1 MGNLDMVANVLFLL
15 AALII
20 YAAREEIMNLLTFI
34 LASAVW
40 LFSIIFPFA
49 LLYWIFTE
57 VF

>member
-1 MGNLDMVANVLFLL
+1 MDNLDMFANILFIL

-20 YAAREEIMNLLTFI
+20 YAAREEIMNLLSFI
-34 LASAVW
+34 LAMAVW
-40 LFSIIFPFA
+40 LVSIIFPFA

>member
-1 MGNLDMVANVLFLL
+1 MVANVLFAL

-20 YAAREEIMNLLTFI
+20 YAAREEIMNLLSLI

-40 LFSIIFPFA
+40 LFSIIFPYA

>member
-1 MGNLDMVANVLFLL
+1 MDNLDTVANILFVL

-20 YAAREEIMNLLTFI
+20 YAVREEIMNLLHFI